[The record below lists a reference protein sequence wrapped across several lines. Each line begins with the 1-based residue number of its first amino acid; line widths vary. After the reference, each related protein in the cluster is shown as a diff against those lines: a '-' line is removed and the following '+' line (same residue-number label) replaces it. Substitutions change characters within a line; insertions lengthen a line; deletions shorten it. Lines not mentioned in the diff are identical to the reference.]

1 MTLTAKAARI
11 DSIATYACA
20 SDIEEQRCASFRQTV
35 TRSSN
40 SFSYGRANNH
50 EKQKTEM
57 LQKARAAL
65 PLTRIRERAFEGA
78 FFSVALIAMAGWVY
92 FITLLLVRLFLWFF
106 G

>member
-1 MTLTAKAARI
+1 LRF
-11 DSIATYACA
+11 S
-20 SDIEEQRCASFRQTV
+20 QTV
-35 TRSSN
+35 RHEIVEFVRLWSRTNSN
-40 SFSYGRANNH
+40 
-50 EKQKTEM
+50 ETIQKTKM

-65 PLTRIRERAFEGA
+65 PLSKIRERAFEGA